1 MTPRKPPN
9 VSIPS
14 WVERQIRTADA
25 EGAFENLPGA
35 GRPIR
40 GLGTPQPELAWLA
53 DYLRRE
59 NADLAAVL
67 PPALAIAKE
76 VEDLP
81 ERLRR
86 ESSEVRARTVIA
98 ELNARIDRQHA
109 QPQIGPPFRVK
120 LVKVD
125 VALEQWRADRAA
137 IAAAAAAATPPT
149 TPTVRP
155 ARRWRRRGGR
165 RSSGPAP
172 R

>member
-9 VSIPS
+9 VSIPN

-25 EGAFENLPGA
+25 EGAFANLPGA
-35 GRPIR
+35 GQPIR
-40 GLGTPQPELAWLA
+40 GLGTPQPELSWLA

-81 ERLRR
+81 ARLLR
-86 ESSEVRARTVIA
+86 EPTEARVRAVVD
-98 ELNARIDRQHA
+98 ELNARIDVQYAR
-109 QPQIGPPFRVK
+109 PQVGPPFRVK

-125 VALEQWRADRAA
+125 AALEQWRADRAA
-137 IAAAAAAATPPT
+137 VAAAAVSARPVEP
-149 TPTVRP
+149 PTVRP
-155 ARRWRRRGGR
+155 GRRWRRRGAR
-165 RSSGPAP
+165 RSSDQAP